1 MASTVERRGVAGSVQ
16 TAAAGSSA
24 QTILSAWS
32 DDGSADNAQNRT
44 AIVDLYI
51 EGRGVTTGSVNTYHR
66 RQVYF
71 LGYNRTL
78 ARSVGTLLAATE
90 EIEETATA
98 GAVVSLSAPK
108 DLILTLT
115 GPTGGAAEVMDWSW
129 SGDVTI
135 TSIPWENPFNI
146 LGDLSTNLYQGTMTN
161 MESGDIVVDS
171 PGAGST
177 HSVEFGG
184 VDEYVT
190 LTSTGI
196 LSFERTSSFSI
207 SFWFRQAA
215 PLGTS
220 QYAFSK
226 FNASVRGYGAY
237 VTSGTQR
244 LQVINTN
251 VTNGISVVTATDYAD
266 DAWHHVVWTYN
277 GSSSAAG
284 CLCYVDGAS
293 EAVTSVAMDSLAA
306 TIINTNAPNISG
318 RGDGGAGLFIG
329 KLSNVAVYNAVLTLA
344 QAQAIY
350 NAGAPP
356 DLLNL
361 ATAANL
367 VYWNRMGD

>member
-1 MASTVERRGVAGSVQ
+1 MASTVERRGVAGSVM
-16 TAAAGSSA
+16 TAPGGASA

-32 DDGSADNAQNRT
+32 ADGSADSAQNRT

-66 RQVYF
+66 RQIYF

-98 GAVVSLSAPK
+98 SAVVSLSSPK

-115 GPTGGAAEVMDWSW
+115 GPSGGAAEVMDWSW

-135 TSIPWENPFNI
+135 TSTPWETPFNI

-161 MESGDIVVDS
+161 MEVGDIVVDS

-177 HSVEFGG
+177 HSVAFGG

-190 LTSTGI
+190 VANV
-196 LSFERTSSFSI
+196 LSYERTASWSI
-207 SFWFRQAA
+207 SAWYKQAA
-215 PLGTS
+215 PVVTGRFI
-220 QYAFSK
+220 AAK
-226 FNASVRGYGAY
+226 MNVAASRGYGCHI
-237 VTSGTQR
+237 TNGTHR
-244 LQVINTN
+244 LQLISTVTTNTIYVI
-251 VTNGISVVTATDYAD
+251 TATDYSD
-266 DAWHHVVWTYN
+266 GNWHHVVWTYN
-277 GSSSAAG
+277 GSSTAAG

-293 EAVTSVAMDSLAA
+293 EPVTTVTYDNLSA
-306 TIINTNAPNISG
+306 TIINTNFFQVGCRS
-318 RGDGGAGLFIG
+318 DGVSCFDGS
-329 KLSNVAVYNAVLTLA
+329 LSNVAVYNAVLTLA
-344 QAQAIY
+344 QVQAIY